1 MNKACNIYT
10 NVKGYKVL
18 RVKGI
23 VRIDSVAEI
32 KGEDFDVIYIEDTN
46 QSHYE
51 LSYQLQQLSTF
62 KSYKCFLKPMFL
74 APSLKNR
81 VTYHNTIIDGY
92 AATPDQKDMNE
103 RVDEIYER
111 LAKIDT
117 FEISEVRSSSYIY
130 FLKLCKYAISRG
142 MFTFTNTV
150 EEAYAQGH
158 SALYVAKR
166 NNIVHNLNED
176 FIKFNHTLLELGYA
190 TVKSF
195 EERIH
200 LCPKCSGSHL
210 FYMETCPQCG
220 SSNLKDEPV
229 LHHFRCANI
238 SPESSYAYSGEL
250 RCPKCHRF
258 LRHIGVDYDRPSNVY
273 NCRQCNHT
281 FMHTRMKVYCST
293 CNSKFSPAELLANDI
308 YTYEYT
314 PDGVLALS
322 SNDAAI
328 AVSRDIWAGYSKFD
342 SFLSQIRLYSYS
354 HEKNET
360 IYVNCFKVDG
370 NNVTK
375 DTVIRIVEDMQ
386 KRYHYNNISYN
397 GSRIFMAVKSTVL
410 VSDELNMQAEHEY
423 EEMLKII
430 DLKYSGV
437 AVTGSIT
444 LKQGDG
450 ERLDDFIERLK
461 RLS

>member
-1 MNKACNIYT
+1 MNKSYNIYT
-10 NVKGYKVL
+10 NVKGHKVL

-23 VRIDSVAEI
+23 VHIDSIEEVRA
-32 KGEDFDVIYIEDTN
+32 EDFDVIYVEDVN

-51 LSYQLQQLSTF
+51 LSYQLQQISTF
-62 KSYKCFLKPMFL
+62 KSYKCFLKPRFL

-81 VTYHNTIIDGY
+81 VMYLNPVIDGY
-92 AATPDQKDMNE
+92 AATPDEKDMNE
-103 RVDEIYER
+103 RVEEIYER
-111 LAKIDT
+111 LANIDT
-117 FEISEVRSSSYIY
+117 FEISEVRSSSYVY

-150 EEAYAQGH
+150 EQAYAQGH

-166 NNIVHNLNED
+166 NNIMHNLNDD
-176 FIKFNHTLLELGYA
+176 FLKFNHALLELGYA

-195 EERIH
+195 GERIH
-200 LCPKCSGSHL
+200 LCPKCMGSHL

-238 SPESSYAYSGEL
+238 SPESSYAYGGEL

-273 NCRQCNHT
+273 NCRQCNHA
-281 FMHTRMKVYCST
+281 FMHTRMRVYCST
-293 CNSKFSPAELLANDI
+293 CKNKFSPAELLANDI

-314 PDGVLALS
+314 PDGIIALS

-342 SFLSQIRLYSYS
+342 SFLSQIRLFSYS
-354 HEKNET
+354 HEKSET

-370 NNVTK
+370 HNVTP
-375 DTVIRIVEDMQ
+375 DTVQRIVEDMQ

-397 GSRIFMAVKSTVL
+397 GRCVFMAVKYPMNQSE
-410 VSDELNMQAEHEY
+410 ELSMQAEHEY

-430 DLKYSGV
+430 GLKYSGV
-437 AVTGSIT
+437 VIAGSKT
-444 LKQGDG
+444 FKQEVG

-461 RLS
+461 KLI

>member
-23 VRIDSVAEI
+23 VHIDSVAEI

-51 LSYQLQQLSTF
+51 LSYQLQQISTF
-62 KSYKCFLKPMFL
+62 KSYKCFLKPLFL
-74 APSLKNR
+74 VPSLKNR
-81 VTYHNTIIDGY
+81 VMYHNTIIDGY
-92 AATPDQKDMNE
+92 AATPDEKDMNE
-103 RVDEIYER
+103 RVDEIYAR
-111 LAKIDT
+111 LANIET

-200 LCPKCSGSHL
+200 LCPKCFGSHL

-238 SPESSYAYSGEL
+238 SPESSYAYGGEL

-273 NCRQCNHT
+273 NCRQCNHA

-342 SFLSQIRLYSYS
+342 SFLSQIRLFSYS
-354 HEKNET
+354 HDKNET
-360 IYVNCFKVDG
+360 IYVNCFKVEG
-370 NNVTK
+370 NNVTQ

-386 KRYHYNNISYN
+386 KRYHYNNLSYN
-397 GSRIFMAVKSTVL
+397 GSRIFMAVKSPVQ

-437 AVTGSIT
+437 AVADRIT

-461 RLS
+461 RLN